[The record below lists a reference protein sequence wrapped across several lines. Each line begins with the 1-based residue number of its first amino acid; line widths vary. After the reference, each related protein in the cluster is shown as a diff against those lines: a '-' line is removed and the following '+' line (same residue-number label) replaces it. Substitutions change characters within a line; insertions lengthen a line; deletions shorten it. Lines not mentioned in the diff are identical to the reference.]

1 MKLLSILK
9 ETLDPVG
16 KEDSDINNDGKVD
29 KTDKYL
35 SARRKAIASNIKEDQ
50 NILTPLQKY
59 LYDYEVEIS
68 GEDFANEELDNIKK
82 LNNINDV
89 IKYYGGYRGW
99 EVDKDLKYE
108 FANLIKTLKAKN
120 LKEGDHEV
128 AMAQSSLQVII
139 QSAQEL
145 MTKMGQEEK
154 DIPGWIQDHIT
165 NAENYINQANKGY
178 HEL

>member
-9 ETLDPVG
+9 ET
-16 KEDSDINNDGKVD
+16 VD
-29 KTDKYL
+29 EKASFTDKYDSEMTGGQKKL
-35 SARRKAIASNIKEDQ
+35 PDELQKAILKKKGLKKEA
-50 NILTPLQKY
+50 NTPLSD
-59 LYDYEVEIS
+59 LYDLVTSLVKQGITKDEILS
-68 GEDFANEELDNIKK
+68 IVNFATAKLD
-82 LNNINDV
+82 
-89 IKYYGGYRGW
+89 
-99 EVDKDLKYE
+99 
-108 FANLIKTLKAKN
+108 
-120 LKEGDHEV
+120 EGMDHEV
-128 AMAQSSLQVII
+128 SMAQSSLEVIV

>member
-9 ETLDPVG
+9 ETVD
-16 KEDSDINNDGKVD
+16 EKVSF
-29 KTDKYL
+29 TDKYDNEMTGGQKEL
-35 SARRKAIASNIKEDQ
+35 PNELQKAI
-50 NILTPLQKY
+50 L
-59 LYDYEVEIS
+59 
-68 GEDFANEELDNIKK
+68 KK
-82 LNNINDV
+82 KSV
-89 IKYYGGYRGW
+89 K
-99 EVDKDLKYE
+99 
-108 FANLIKTLKAKN
+108 
-120 LKEGDHEV
+120 KEGEDHEV
-128 AMAQSSLQVII
+128 SMAQSSLKVII

>member
-1 MKLLSILK
+1 VVEKKVKNELNTRHVDQHPQDVKDQAKVKLGVKQNNMKLLNILK

-35 SARRKAIASNIKEDQ
+35 SARRKAISK
-50 NILTPLQKY
+50 T
-59 LYDYEVEIS
+59 
-68 GEDFANEELDNIKK
+68 IKK
-82 LNNINDV
+82 
-89 IKYYGGYRGW
+89 
-99 EVDKDLKYE
+99 
-108 FANLIKTLKAKN
+108 
-120 LKEGDHEV
+120 EGEDHEV
-128 AMAQSSLQVII
+128 SMAQSSLKVII